1 MVVLLTVL
9 GRHTVPMVTDW
20 VAAKPGPG
28 NLTEVYRERLAVDDV
43 GLLLACDWLH
53 ASLYWSR

>member
-1 MVVLLTVL
+1 MPTIM
-9 GRHTVPMVTDW
+9 GGSITNSTRSPHW

-28 NLTEVYRERLAVDDV
+28 NLTAVYRELLAGDDV
-43 GLLLACDWLH
+43 GLLLTCDWLH